1 MDVRESQKQLIL
13 MDCKIMMNKL
23 GDIPFDISFEK
34 LQTELWNIGNKYGIS
49 GPEVFKILMD
59 NFPKRGDKAWKKQK
73 FIWSVSG
80 TKKFGSSAI

>member
-34 LQTELWNIGNKYGIS
+34 LQTELLKIWKKYVIS
-49 GPEVFKILMD
+49 VTEVFNILMD
-59 NFPKRGDKAWKKQK
+59 NFPKKG
-73 FIWSVSG
+73 G
-80 TKKFGSSAI
+80 

>member
-59 NFPKRGDKAWKKQK
+59 NFPKKGDKAWKKAEVYLK
-73 FIWSVSG
+73 R
-80 TKKFGSSAI
+80 FGH

>member
-1 MDVRESQKQLIL
+1 MCERGVMNVRESQTQLIL

-59 NFPKRGDKAWKKQK
+59 NFPKKGDKA
-73 FIWSVSG
+73 
-80 TKKFGSSAI
+80 

>member
-1 MDVRESQKQLIL
+1 

-59 NFPKRGDKAWKKQK
+59 NFPKKGDKA
-73 FIWSVSG
+73 
-80 TKKFGSSAI
+80 

>member
-23 GDIPFDISFEK
+23 GDIPFDISFEN

-49 GPEVFKILMD
+49 GPEVFKIFMD
-59 NFPKRGDKAWKKQK
+59 NFPKKGGKAWKKAE
-73 FIWSVSG
+73 VYLERG
-80 TKKFGSSAI
+80 GH

>member
-59 NFPKRGDKAWKKQK
+59 NFPKKGGIRLEKKQK
-73 FIWSVSG
+73 FI
-80 TKKFGSSAI
+80 

>member
-1 MDVRESQKQLIL
+1 
-13 MDCKIMMNKL
+13 MMNKL

-59 NFPKRGDKAWKKQK
+59 NFPKKEDKA
-73 FIWSVSG
+73 
-80 TKKFGSSAI
+80 

>member
-49 GPEVFKILMD
+49 GPEVKD
-59 NFPKRGDKAWKKQK
+59 TYG
-73 FIWSVSG
+73 
-80 TKKFGSSAI
+80 

>member
-1 MDVRESQKQLIL
+1 MNVRESQTQLIL

-59 NFPKRGDKAWKKQK
+59 NFPKKGDKA
-73 FIWSVSG
+73 
-80 TKKFGSSAI
+80 